1 MNTIKVLREID
12 RKVKENPSPEVY
24 YDYVA
29 MIRKGLQE
37 DPDNKNRIVEFGK
50 KLANIFEKIIPKTSD
65 VERMKNFYYLHEQ
78 LLLALA
84 PYDFDSYCLYIE
96 WDRDPRSKFYA
107 PRRKQLRPLAEALQ
121 DLYEG
126 KYEVLCL
133 SLPPGIGKLLA
144 DDTPIMTREGWKNH
158 GDLVVGDE
166 VLGMDGKFKKV
177 THVHPKYMCDVE
189 VEFTNGEI
197 IQCHENHVWRFYD
210 RAKGKEIQCSIKDI
224 EKRTLEIGTPNKRG
238 HRYIFQVPKHGYMEG
253 TPRDLPVDPYALGVW
268 LGDGTNKSPRI
279 TTPECDRAIIER
291 IISKGYRLTAANTHK
306 TTGVTTYG
314 FGNLLGKSLRK
325 LDMCHW
331 DKKGDKY
338 IPEMYLTASIEQR
351 LELLAGLIDTD
362 GTMKYDGRYIY
373 STTSEKLR
381 DGVCDLI
388 STFGWR
394 YSVTKY
400 EPKLSSSGIQGR
412 KPCYTISFNADCLI
426 PCAVERKRNTRCI
439 EQRKI
444 AVKAIRRVE
453 PKQGNCIT
461 VEGDGMYLAG
471 RTMIPTHNSALALFF
486 LTWWGAHIQ
495 NRGILTVSHN
505 HVFVKA
511 AYEEIKKI
519 VGKDSEYRFHDV
531 FPNATIKATDAMG
544 LTIAFDSTARFP
556 TFQFG
561 SLGSGLA
568 GRVRAES
575 LLFCDDLIPGIE
587 VALSEDQLQKTWNSY
602 TSDLLQRKIGG
613 CRELH
618 IATRWS
624 VRDVIGRIKMQY
636 EENPSYK
643 FIEVSAYDE
652 KGKSA
657 FDYPYGLGY
666 TTAALNRLRKDMDEA
681 TFNALYMNE
690 PIEREGQLYAS
701 EELRRFFELPDRDP
715 DAIVAI
721 CDTKEKGEDYC
732 VLPVAYIY
740 GQDVY
745 IEDCVC
751 NDGKPEAVET
761 MLVNILIKHKV
772 QLAQFESNAAGG
784 KIAESVQARVKEQG
798 GVTKIITKRTL
809 ANKETKIY
817 ANAPYV
823 KEHFLFKDKSV
834 IDNNREYR
842 RMMQFLTSYTMK
854 GKNKHDD
861 VPDGMA
867 MLALYIQSFLFKS
880 IEVLPRPF

>member
-37 DPDNKNRIVEFGK
+37 DPDNTNRIVEFGK
-50 KLANIFEKIIPKTSD
+50 KLANIFEKIIPKTRDS
-65 VERMKNFYYLHEQ
+65 ETIKNYYYLHEQ

-84 PYDFDSYCLYIE
+84 PHDFDSYCLYIE
-96 WDRDPRSKFYA
+96 WDRDPKSKFYA
-107 PRRKQLRPLAEALQ
+107 PRRKQLKPLADAMQ
-121 DLYEG
+121 DLYY
-126 KYEVLCL
+126 KRLKLLCI
-133 SLPPGIGKLLA
+133 SMPPG
-144 DDTPIMTREGWKNH
+144 T
-158 GDLVVGDE
+158 
-166 VLGMDGKFKKV
+166 
-177 THVHPKYMCDVE
+177 
-189 VEFTNGEI
+189 
-197 IQCHENHVWRFYD
+197 
-210 RAKGKEIQCSIKDI
+210 
-224 EKRTLEIGTPNKRG
+224 
-238 HRYIFQVPKHGYMEG
+238 
-253 TPRDLPVDPYALGVW
+253 
-268 LGDGTNKSPRI
+268 
-279 TTPECDRAIIER
+279 
-291 IISKGYRLTAANTHK
+291 
-306 TTGVTTYG
+306 
-314 FGNLLGKSLRK
+314 GKS
-325 LDMCHW
+325 
-331 DKKGDKY
+331 G
-338 IPEMYLTASIEQR
+338 
-351 LELLAGLIDTD
+351 
-362 GTMKYDGRYIY
+362 
-373 STTSEKLR
+373 
-381 DGVCDLI
+381 
-388 STFGWR
+388 
-394 YSVTKY
+394 
-400 EPKLSSSGIQGR
+400 
-412 KPCYTISFNADCLI
+412 
-426 PCAVERKRNTRCI
+426 
-439 EQRKI
+439 
-444 AVKAIRRVE
+444 
-453 PKQGNCIT
+453 
-461 VEGDGMYLAG
+461 
-471 RTMIPTHNSALALFF
+471 LALFF
-486 LTWWGAHIQ
+486 LTWWGGKVPS
-495 NRGILTVSHN
+495 RGTLTVSHN
-505 HVFVKA
+505 HVFVKS

-519 VGKDSEYRFHDV
+519 IGKDSEYRYLDV
-531 FPNATIKATDAMG
+531 FPGGNIKATDAMG
-544 LTIAFDSTARFP
+544 LTIALDRSARFP

-561 SLGSGLA
+561 SIGSGLA

-587 VALSEDQLQKTWNSY
+587 VALSEEQLQKVWNSY
-602 TSDLLQRKIGG
+602 TSDVLQRMIGN
-613 CRELH
+613 CVQL
-618 IATRWS
+618 IIMTRWS
-624 VRDVIGRIKMQY
+624 VRDPIGRLKIQY
-636 EENPSYK
+636 EDDPECK
-643 FIEVSAYDE
+643 FIEVSAYTE
-652 KGKSA
+652 SGRSA
-657 FDYPYGLGY
+657 FNYPYNLGY
-666 TTAALNRLRKDMDEA
+666 TTDALNRLRKDMDEA
-681 TFNALYMNE
+681 TFNALFLNE
-690 PIEREGQLYAS
+690 PVEREGQLYS
-701 EELRRFFELPDRDP
+701 NEELRRYFELPDRNP